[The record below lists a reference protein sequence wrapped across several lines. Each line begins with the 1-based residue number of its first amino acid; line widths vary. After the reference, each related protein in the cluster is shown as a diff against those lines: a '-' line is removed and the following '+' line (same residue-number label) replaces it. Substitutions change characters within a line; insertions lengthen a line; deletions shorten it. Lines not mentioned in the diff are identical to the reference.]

1 MSLVTIFHTLFQKKM
16 LLKTFAIQFFC
27 IALVTALL
35 NVYVPLFAAVPKFA
49 WASWVLFLNIT
60 LLTFFLAKQS
70 VKMEY
75 KNAFVGVF
83 LGISAFKLL
92 AAPTLVFWYKMQYT
106 PENMTFVLPFMLFFI
121 VFMAYE
127 TYFLQLIAKE

>member
-1 MSLVTIFHTLFQKKM
+1 MP
-16 LLKTFAIQFFC
+16 LKTFAFQITC
-27 IALVTALL
+27 LALATALL
-35 NVYVPLFAAVPKFA
+35 NFCVPLFADVPKFA

-60 LLTFFLAKQS
+60 LIAFFLAKQS
-70 VKMEY
+70 VKMDY

-83 LGISAFKLL
+83 LGITAFKLL
-92 AAPTLVFWYKMQYT
+92 AAPTLVFWYKMHYA
-106 PENMTFVLPFMLFFI
+106 PENITFIIPFMLFFI